1 MKKILLAFFLTSYL
15 VHAAAQ
21 TEVKISPLP
30 LLFGGIAASLEFGT
44 SRDFGID
51 ADLYFIDGSGGGN
64 VSAKYYLTPN
74 YGLDQFHIGGFVGA
88 REEAVGVGF
97 LIGYKWI
104 SRKNILFEIGAGL
117 GRSFTEDD
125 YLLGYG
131 KLHMGYRFGKKV
143 SGPTK
148 PQSQNY

>member
-1 MKKILLAFFLTSYL
+1 MKKILLALWLASYL
-15 VHAAAQ
+15 VPA
-21 TEVKISPLP
+21 
-30 LLFGGIAASLEFGT
+30 
-44 SRDFGID
+44 
-51 ADLYFIDGSGGGN
+51 
-64 VSAKYYLTPN
+64 
-74 YGLDQFHIGGFVGA
+74 
-88 REEAVGVGF
+88 AVGVGF